1 MFNGMD
7 SAPIHREVNKIL
19 FLNPFVYQ
27 DNLFIDYNDLIMQH
41 FKLVKQ
47 MRRIFKM
54 CRTCT

>member
-1 MFNGMD
+1 MD

-27 DNLFIDYNDLIMQH
+27 DNQFIDYNDLIMQH
-41 FKLVKQ
+41 FKMMKQ

>member
-1 MFNGMD
+1 MD

-27 DNLFIDYNDLIMQH
+27 DNLFIGYNDLIMQH

-47 MRRIFKM
+47 MRRIF
-54 CRTCT
+54 